1 MNLYD
6 EIKSP
11 FNDIE
16 ILRSIID
23 IYVNHRCD
31 GGSRPIENG
40 DDFYRRSYKI
50 WWKR

>member
-16 ILRSIID
+16 ILRSD
-23 IYVNHRCD
+23 
-31 GGSRPIENG
+31 PEK
-40 DDFYRRSYKI
+40 RRKFAC
-50 WWKR
+50 

>member
-40 DDFYRRSYKI
+40 DDFYRRRYKI
-50 WWKR
+50 W